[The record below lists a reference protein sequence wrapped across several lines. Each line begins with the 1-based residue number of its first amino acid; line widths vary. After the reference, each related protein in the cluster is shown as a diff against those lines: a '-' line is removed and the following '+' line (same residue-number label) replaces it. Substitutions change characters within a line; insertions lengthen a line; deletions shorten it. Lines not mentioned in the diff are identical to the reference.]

1 MDFQKAVDA
10 ERQELVSLLKALI
23 TQDTTNPPGNE
34 SMAVDVIRKFFDRH
48 KIRYKIFEK
57 QRGRANIIGYI
68 GNGKPI
74 LIVPV
79 HTDVV
84 PAGDGWKTDPFKPTV
99 RSGKIYGR
107 GATDNKG
114 PLACAIIA
122 AKIFKSGEK
131 SMKGSLVIACVA
143 DEERGSEYGM
153 KYLLKTRRL
162 SADYAIVPDL
172 ENRMGKIAIG
182 EKGLLFLKIT
192 SFGKQ
197 AHASTPQF
205 GVNAIENMLD
215 FLIEFRRWRY
225 KHTSNVLFS
234 SPTKNLGVITGGLA
248 PNIVPAQCE
257 ARLDF
262 RYLPGTKKQDILRDV
277 RKMFAAVKKRNKHAK
292 FGLEVID
299 DQKPFVEKRKS
310 LLTKSLSKNI
320 KSVAGMTPE
329 IYGSS
334 GTTLAKPLAEAGMIT
349 AALGPG
355 DPGTAHT
362 VNEYIRIAELVKF
375 TKVLCMT
382 AEDVLS

>member
-1 MDFQKAVDA
+1 MDFPKAVDA
-10 ERQELVSLLKALI
+10 ERQELVSILKALI

-34 SMAVDVIRKFFDRH
+34 SKAVEVIRKFFERH
-48 KIRYKIFEK
+48 RIRYRIFEK
-57 QRGRANIIGYI
+57 DRGRENIIGYV
-68 GNGKPI
+68 GSGSPV
-74 LIVPV
+74 LIIPV

-114 PLACAIIA
+114 PLSCALIA
-122 AKIFKSGEK
+122 AKIFKSREK
-131 SMKGSLVIACVA
+131 SMKGTLVIACVA

-153 KYLLKTRRL
+153 KYLLRSKRI
-162 SADYAIVPDL
+162 SGDYAIVPDL

-182 EKGLLFLKIT
+182 EKGLLFLKVI

-197 AHASTPQF
+197 AHASTPHF
-205 GVNAIENMLD
+205 GVNAIDNMLD

-234 SPTKNLGVITGGLA
+234 GPTKNLGVISGGLA
-248 PNIVPAQCE
+248 PNMVPAQCE

-262 RYLPGTKKQDILRDV
+262 RYLPGTKKQDIIRDV
-277 RKMFAAVKKRNKHAK
+277 KKMFAEVRRNNRHAK
-292 FGLEVID
+292 FDLEVID

-310 LLTKSLSKNI
+310 VLTKSLSKNI
-320 KSVAGMTPE
+320 TSVAGMTPE

-334 GTTLAKPLAEAGMIT
+334 GTTLAKPLAEAGVIT

-362 VNEYIRIAELVKF
+362 ANEYIRIAELVKF

-382 AEDVLS
+382 AGDVLS